1 MNAILIEPSSQDDYQ
16 LFIDLA
22 KRLKAKFT
30 VQQTE
35 AISNSDITNDASF
48 FALAGSLDLPESS
61 EELIKIIEE
70 SRTTKDIDTSWT
82 A

>member
-30 VQQTE
+30 VQQNE
-35 AISNSDITNDASF
+35 ASNSNDIANDVSF

-61 EELIKIIEE
+61 EELIKIIEDE
-70 SRTTKDIDTSWT
+70 
-82 A
+82 

>member
-30 VQQTE
+30 IQQIGATT
-35 AISNSDITNDASF
+35 NSDIAKNVSF

-70 SRTTKDIDTSWT
+70 SRTSKDIDTSWT